1 MDRTSS
7 ATVAADDADA
17 GRSRT
22 GAGGHQQSS
31 PLRRRRRRK
40 KPAGGGTTVISRR
53 RRLSK
58 PTAGVAALSP
68 VAAAHCLT
76 PSRFVESRSP
86 VSAHRPHGPHPSRTL
101 GSSLLQ
107 SSNSKGVKDLK
118 LLPFLSSIQMA
129 GTLIYRATL
138 EAENPLEAS
147 LRESFNLHEPHLRPP
162 FSLRT
167 FTPDQ
172 YSSLNDAI
180 LFGLL
185 REPHF
190 AKTHIKHLH
199 AITTDGYCYF
209 TSMITRI
216 VDELYGKFI
225 DSAKIQLIWLTNE
238 MINVLAVGFDRLLV
252 ALLRQIVGGDFS
264 EGNLWLCSE
273 MVSVFL
279 NKWDCILEEEPL
291 ILTYGLY
298 VFLRVLADHSRL
310 CSDPRL
316 DVLKRLEIEFSIR
329 VLREQFALC
338 LKIGR
343 DLIRLLQDLVH
354 IAEFKSIWKD
364 LLNPGQ
370 FKVDG
375 FEGVSQIYC
384 LRTPSLYFSLR
395 IMPEMERK
403 LRYLVMNVKYICSMR
418 HPSGEVIE
426 PEAIPRW
433 AVIGWLLKCCRKSY
447 IEANLKLALFYD
459 WLFFD
464 EKEDSVM
471 SIEPAILLMVN
482 SIPKYVDVTNTLLE
496 FLLILVDNYD
506 VDRKDLIINGVVNS
520 IRVLVSKG
528 VIGSLDVLTN
538 CDLLSPLL
546 REMLGKL
553 LLLTQTTHSEDL
565 QCTCLPDNI

>member
-1 MDRTSS
+1 
-7 ATVAADDADA
+7 
-17 GRSRT
+17 
-22 GAGGHQQSS
+22 
-31 PLRRRRRRK
+31 
-40 KPAGGGTTVISRR
+40 
-53 RRLSK
+53 
-58 PTAGVAALSP
+58 
-68 VAAAHCLT
+68 
-76 PSRFVESRSP
+76 
-86 VSAHRPHGPHPSRTL
+86 
-101 GSSLLQ
+101 
-107 SSNSKGVKDLK
+107 
-118 LLPFLSSIQMA
+118 MA
-129 GTLIYRATL
+129 GTLIHRATL

-162 FSLRT
+162 FSLTT

-172 YSSLNDAI
+172 YSTLNDAI

-199 AITTDGYCYF
+199 AITNDGYCYF

-279 NKWDCILEEEPL
+279 NKWECILEEEPL

-316 DVLKRLEIEFSIR
+316 DVLKRLEIEFCVR
-329 VLREQFALC
+329 VLREQFGLC

-354 IAEFKSIWKD
+354 IPEFKSIWKD
-364 LLNPGQ
+364 LLLNPRQ

-375 FEGVSQIYC
+375 FEGVLQIYC
-384 LRTPSLYFSLR
+384 LRTPSLYFLLR
-395 IMPEMERK
+395 ITPEMERK
-403 LRYLVMNVKYICSMR
+403 LRYLVMNVKFGNQRRYQVWFARKFLFLSERETLLVDVVRYICSMR
-418 HPSGEVIE
+418 HSSGEVIE

-464 EKEDSVM
+464 EKEDNVT

-482 SIPKYVDVTNTLLE
+482 SIPKYVDVTNALLE

-506 VDRKDLIINGVVNS
+506 VDRKDLIVNGVVNS

-528 VIGSLDVLTN
+528 VIGSLDVLTH

-546 REMLGKL
+546 REMFGKL
-553 LLLTQTTHSEDL
+553 LLLTQTTHSEGL
-565 QCTCLPDNI
+565 Q

>member
-1 MDRTSS
+1 
-7 ATVAADDADA
+7 
-17 GRSRT
+17 
-22 GAGGHQQSS
+22 
-31 PLRRRRRRK
+31 
-40 KPAGGGTTVISRR
+40 
-53 RRLSK
+53 
-58 PTAGVAALSP
+58 
-68 VAAAHCLT
+68 
-76 PSRFVESRSP
+76 
-86 VSAHRPHGPHPSRTL
+86 
-101 GSSLLQ
+101 
-107 SSNSKGVKDLK
+107 
-118 LLPFLSSIQMA
+118 MA

-138 EAENPLEAS
+138 DAENPLEAS

-273 MVSVFL
+273 MVSVFV

-316 DVLKRLEIEFSIR
+316 DVLKRLEIEFCVR

-364 LLNPGQ
+364 LLLNPGQ

-375 FEGVSQIYC
+375 FEGVSQIYR

-395 IMPEMERK
+395 TTPEMERK
-403 LRYLVMNVKYICSMR
+403 LRYLVMNVKFGNQRRYQVWFAKKYLFLSERETLLVDVVRYICSMC

-433 AVIGWLLKCCRKSY
+433 AVIGWLMKCCRKSY

-464 EKEDSVM
+464 EKEDNVT

-528 VIGSLDVLTN
+528 VIGSFDVLTN